1 MADTHAGMP
10 AAKRTQAPPRIRI
23 RPLSPVIDAGRYA
36 PKRCV
41 GDAVT
46 VAADV
51 FSDGHE
57 KLRAVVRY
65 RSPGGRS
72 WLEAEMR
79 PIDAHHN
86 GVRWEGSFGVELPG
100 RWEFSV
106 EAWID
111 LFATWRDE
119 ISRKIA
125 AAQDDLSGELSEG
138 AVLVERALARAKAAD
153 KQTLARA
160 LAVLQDPSAADQARY
175 DAALSPEL
183 DAAMGRVQDRHGVT
197 RMDKALP
204 LAVDRVRARFGSW
217 YEVFPRSWGGIK
229 GVEALVPELAEM
241 SFDVI
246 YMTPIHPIGVT
257 NRKGRNNTLVAGPDD
272 PGSPY
277 AVGGKEGGH
286 DAVHPEL
293 GTVEDVRSL
302 CATAREHGMDVCMDF
317 AINASADHPWLTEHP
332 EWFHRRPDG
341 TLKYAEN
348 PPKKYQDIYNVNWEC
363 EDWRGLWDEWLRI
376 FLFWV
381 DAGVKVFRVDNPHTK
396 PFLFWEWLIAEVHK
410 IDRDVIFLAEA
421 FTRRA
426 VMRELAKLGFTQSYT
441 YFTWKTSR
449 HELTEY
455 VNELAHTEER
465 EYFRPNFFPVTPDIL
480 EAYLVHGGP
489 GAFFAR
495 LMLAG
500 TLSPSYGIYS
510 GYEHYENVP
519 VREGSEE
526 YIDSEKYETWE
537 RKLDGPL
544 LPVIRRLN
552 EIRRDNP
559 ALQLVDNVHFLETY
573 NDALIAYV
581 KHCPGNTVIVVV
593 SLDPFG
599 IQEGSAVIPA
609 ELGLAPVF
617 AVEDLLTGEHFDWR
631 IGANY
636 VRMEAGQRQAHVLRV
651 VG

>member
-1 MADTHAGMP
+1 MP

-57 KLRAVVRY
+57 KLRAVIRY
-65 RSPGGRS
+65 RAPGGRT

-79 PIDAHHN
+79 AVDAHHN
-86 GVRWEGSFGVELPG
+86 GVRWEGSFPVEIQG
-100 RWEFSV
+100 SWEFSI

-119 ISRKIA
+119 IQRKVA
-125 AAQDDLSGELSEG
+125 AAQEDLSGELSEG
-138 AVLVERALARAKAAD
+138 VVLLERAKPKGAPDKRAIAHALTVLNDAAATQ
-153 KQTLARA
+153 QTRWE
-160 LAVLQDPSAADQARY
+160 
-175 DAALSPEL
+175 AALSPEL
-183 DAAMGRVQDRHGVT
+183 ADAMERSQGRHASMRLE
-197 RMDKALP
+197 KALP
-204 LAVDRVRARFGSW
+204 LEVDRVRARFGSW
-217 YEVFPRSWGGIK
+217 YEVFPRSWGGLK
-229 GVEALVPELAEM
+229 GVEALVPELSQM
-241 SFDVI
+241 GFDVL

-257 NRKGRNNTLVAGPDD
+257 NRKGRNNTLVAGPGD

-286 DAVHPEL
+286 DAVHPDL
-293 GTVEDVRSL
+293 GTVDDVRAL

-348 PPKKYQDIYNVNWEC
+348 PPKKYQDIYNVNWES

-381 DAGVKVFRVDNPHTK
+381 DCGVKVYRVDNPHTK
-396 PFLFWEWLIAEVHK
+396 PFLFWEWLIKEVHK
-410 IDRDVIFLAEA
+410 VDRDVVFLAEA

-449 HELTEY
+449 WELMEY

-489 GAFFAR
+489 GAFHAR
-495 LMLAG
+495 LILAG
-500 TLSPSYGIYS
+500 TLAPSYGIYS
-510 GYEHYENVP
+510 GYEHFENVP

-526 YIDSEKYETWE
+526 YLNSEKYETWE

-544 LPVIRRLN
+544 LPAIARLN
-552 EIRRDNP
+552 EIRRENP
-559 ALQLVDNVHFLETY
+559 ALQVLDNVHFLDTH
-573 NDALIAYV
+573 NDALVAYV
-581 KHCPGNTVIVVV
+581 KRAPGNTIITVV
-593 SLDPFG
+593 SLDPYG
-599 IQEGSAVIPA
+599 IQEGSAILPA
-609 ELGLAPVF
+609 ELGLPPVF
-617 AVEDLLTGEHFDWR
+617 PVEDLFTGEHFDWR
-631 IGANY
+631 IGGNY

>member
-1 MADTHAGMP
+1 MP
-10 AAKRTQAPPRIRI
+10 GPKRTQPPSRIRI
-23 RPLSPVIDAGRYA
+23 RPLSPVVDDGRYA

-41 GDAVT
+41 GDTVT

-65 RSPGGRS
+65 KAPGARG
-72 WLEAEMR
+72 WLEAEML
-79 PIDAHHN
+79 PVDAHHN
-86 GVRWEGSFGVELPG
+86 GVRWEGSFRVERPG
-100 RWEFSV
+100 RWELGV
-106 EAWID
+106 EAWFD
-111 LFATWRDE
+111 LWATWRDE
-119 ISRKIA
+119 LARKVE

-138 AVLVERALARAKAAD
+138 AVLLERALAATKAAED
-153 KQTLARA
+153 KRVLQHA
-160 LAVLQDPSAADQARY
+160 LAALRDDAAPPAARY

-183 DAAMGRVQDRHGVT
+183 ALAMDRAQPRHGMT
-197 RMDKALP
+197 RTDAALP
-204 LAVDRVRARFGSW
+204 LAVDRLRGRFGSW

-229 GVEALVPELAEM
+229 GVEAQVPALAELG
-241 SFDVI
+241 FDVV

-257 NRKGRNNTLVAGPDD
+257 NRKGRNNTLTAGPDD

-277 AVGGKEGGH
+277 AVGGEEGGH

-363 EDWRGLWDEWLRI
+363 EDWRGLWEEWLRI

-381 DAGVKVFRVDNPHTK
+381 DCGVKVYRVDNPHTK
-396 PFLFWEWLIAEVHK
+396 PFAFWEWLIAEVHEV
-410 IDRDVIFLAEA
+410 DRDVVFLAEA

-449 HELTEY
+449 YELTEY
-455 VNELAHTEER
+455 VEELAHGHEA

-480 EAYLVHGGP
+480 ESYLVHGGP

-495 LMLAG
+495 LILAA

-519 VREGSEE
+519 VRAGSEE
-526 YIDSEKYETWE
+526 YLNSEKYETWQ
-537 RKLDGPL
+537 RSLDGPL
-544 LPVIRRLN
+544 LPMIGRLNHIRREN
-552 EIRRDNP
+552 A
-559 ALQLVDNVHFLETY
+559 ALQELSNVTFLETH
-573 NDALIAYV
+573 NDALVAYV
-581 KHCPGNTVIVVV
+581 KQSPGNTVIVVV

-599 IQEGSAVIPA
+599 VQEGAAVITA
-609 ELGLAPVF
+609 QLGLAPVF
-617 AVEDLLTGEHFDWR
+617 PVEDLITGEHFDWR
-631 IGANY
+631 IGGNY
-636 VRMEAGQRQAHVLRV
+636 VRMEAGVRQAHVLRV
-651 VG
+651 LGA

>member
-1 MADTHAGMP
+1 MP
-10 AAKRTQAPPRIRI
+10 APKRTQAPGRIRI
-23 RPLSPVIDAGRYA
+23 RPLSPIVDAGRYA

-41 GDAVT
+41 GDQVT

-65 RSPGGRS
+65 KSPGGRK
-72 WLEAEMR
+72 WLEAEMTA
-79 PIDAHHN
+79 IDAHHN
-86 GVRWEGSFGVELPG
+86 GVRWEGAFTVETPG
-100 RWEFSV
+100 RWEFAV

-119 ISRKIA
+119 LQRKVA

-138 AVLVERALARAKAAD
+138 ALLLDGASKRSGSADDKRAI
-153 KQTLARA
+153 QHA
-160 LAVLQDPSAADQARY
+160 LAVLHDEAAPAQSKY

-183 DAAMGRVQDRHGVT
+183 ADAMERSQERHGMT
-197 RMDKALP
+197 RSEKALP
-204 LAVDRVRARFGSW
+204 LAVDRLLARFGSW
-217 YEVFPRSWGGIK
+217 YELVPRSWGGLK
-229 GVEALVPELAEM
+229 AVEALVPDLAELG
-241 SFDVI
+241 FDVL
-246 YMTPIHPIGVT
+246 YMLPIHPIGVT
-257 NRKGRNNTLVAGPDD
+257 NRKGRNNSLVAGPDD

-293 GTVEDVRSL
+293 GTVDDVRSL
-302 CATAREHGMDVCMDF
+302 CATAREHGMDVAMDF
-317 AINASADHPWLTEHP
+317 AINASADHPWLTDHP

-348 PPKKYQDIYNVNWEC
+348 PPKKYQDIYNVNWES

-381 DAGVKVFRVDNPHTK
+381 DVGVKVYRVDNPHTK
-396 PFLFWEWLIAEVHK
+396 PFAFWEWLIEEVHK
-410 IDRDVIFLAEA
+410 VDRDVVFLAEA

-449 HELTEY
+449 HELQEY
-455 VNELAHTEER
+455 VNELAHTEEA

-489 GAFFAR
+489 GAFVAR
-495 LMLAG
+495 LVLAA

-510 GYEHYENVP
+510 GYEHFENVP

-526 YIDSEKYETWE
+526 YLDSEKYQLRE
-537 RKLDGPL
+537 RALDGPL
-544 LPVIRRLN
+544 LPMIRRLN
-552 EIRRDNP
+552 EIRRENP
-559 ALQLVDNVHFLETY
+559 ALQVLTNVRFLDTH
-573 NDALIAYV
+573 NDALIAYT
-581 KHCPGNTVIVVV
+581 KQSPGNCVITVV

-599 IQEGSAVIPA
+599 VQEGAAIIPA
-609 ELGLAPVF
+609 ELGLPPVF
-617 AVEDLLTGEHFDWR
+617 TVQDLLTGERFDWR
-631 IGANY
+631 IGSNY
-636 VRMEAGQRQAHVLRV
+636 VRLEAGVRQTHVLRV
-651 VG
+651 ETG

>member
-1 MADTHAGMP
+1 MP
-10 AAKRTQAPPRIRI
+10 PAKRAQPPRRIRI
-23 RPLSPVIDAGRYA
+23 RPLSPVIDCGRYA

-41 GDAVT
+41 GDTVI
-46 VAADV
+46 VAADI

-65 RSPGGRS
+65 RSPGGRT
-72 WLEAEMR
+72 WLEAEMHAV
-79 PIDAHHN
+79 DAHHN
-86 GVRWEGSFGVELPG
+86 GVRWEGAFPVELQG
-100 RWEFSV
+100 RWEFGV
-106 EAWID
+106 EAWVD

-119 ISRKIA
+119 LARKVA
-125 AAQDDLSGELSEG
+125 AAQEDLSGELSEG
-138 AVLVERALARAKAAD
+138 VVLLEQALARAKGAQD
-153 KQTLARA
+153 KRAIKHALDTIGDAKAPQPARC
-160 LAVLQDPSAADQARY
+160 
-175 DAALSPEL
+175 DAGLSPEL
-183 DAAMGRVQDRHGVT
+183 SEAMERAQERHAMT
-197 RMDKALP
+197 RLEKALP

-217 YEVFPRSWGGIK
+217 YEVFPRSWGGLK
-229 GVEALVPELAEM
+229 GVEALVPELAELG
-241 SFDVI
+241 FDVV

-293 GTVEDVRSL
+293 GTVDDVRSL
-302 CATAREHGMDVCMDF
+302 CVTAREHNMDVCMDF
-317 AINASADHPWLTEHP
+317 AINASADHPWLTDHP

-348 PPKKYQDIYNVNWEC
+348 PPKKYQDIYNVNWES

-381 DAGVKVFRVDNPHTK
+381 DAGVKVYRVDNPHTK

-410 IDRDVIFLAEA
+410 VDRDVIFLSEA

-449 HELTEY
+449 WELMEY
-455 VNELAHTEER
+455 VNELAHTGEA

-489 GAFFAR
+489 GAFYAR
-495 LMLAG
+495 MILAG

-510 GYEHYENVP
+510 GYEHFENVP
-519 VREGSEE
+519 LREGSEE
-526 YIDSEKYETWE
+526 YLNSEKYETWE

-552 EIRRDNP
+552 EVRRENP
-559 ALQLVDNVHFLETY
+559 ALQRLTNVTFLETH
-573 NDALIAYV
+573 NDGLVAYA
-581 KHCPGNTVIVVV
+581 KHVPGNTVIVVV

-599 IQEGSAVIPA
+599 LQEGAANIPA
-609 ELGLAPVF
+609 DLGLPPVF
-617 AVEDLLTGEHFDWR
+617 PVEDLFTGEHFDWR

-636 VRMEAGQRQAHVLRV
+636 VRFEAGVRQAHVLRV

>member
-1 MADTHAGMP
+1 MP
-10 AAKRTQAPPRIRI
+10 KQPPPPRIHI
-23 RPLSPVIDAGRYA
+23 QYPQPVVDAGRYPA
-36 PKRCV
+36 KRTV
-41 GDAVT
+41 GDLVEVT
-46 VAADV
+46 SDV
-51 FSDGHE
+51 FRDGHE
-57 KLRAVVRY
+57 KLRAVALHR
-65 RSPGGRS
+65 RAGTRK
-72 WLEAEMR
+72 WAEAELH
-79 PIDAHHN
+79 PLDAHHN
-86 GVRWEGSFGVELPG
+86 GVRWGGSFVVDRTG
-100 RWEFSV
+100 RWEFTIA
-106 EAWID
+106 AWTD
-111 LFATWRDE
+111 VFATWRDE
-119 ISRKIA
+119 LRRKLEA
-125 AAQDDLSGELSEG
+125 GQHDLAGELSEG
-138 AVLVERALARAKAAD
+138 VLLLEDAAARATGADRKLIEHALRVLGDDEILEAA
-153 KQTLARA
+153 KH
-160 LAVLQDPSAADQARY
+160 
-175 DAALSPEL
+175 DAALGTEL
-183 DAAMGRVQDRHGVT
+183 YAAVERSAERHDLT
-197 RMDKALP
+197 RYEPTLP
-204 LAVDRVRARFGSW
+204 LEVDRVRARFSSW
-217 YEVFPRSWGGIK
+217 YELFPRSWGGLK
-229 GVEALVPELAEM
+229 GVEKQVPALAEM
-241 SFDVI
+241 GFDVL

-293 GTVEDVRSL
+293 GTVDDVRSL

-317 AINASADHPWLTEHP
+317 AINASADHPWLAEHP

-348 PPKKYQDIYNVNWEC
+348 PPKRYQDIYNVNWES

-381 DAGVKVFRVDNPHTK
+381 DAGVKVYRVDNPHTK
-396 PFLFWEWLIAEVHK
+396 PFLFWEWLIKEVHK
-410 IDRDVIFLAEA
+410 VDRDVVFLAEA

-449 HELTEY
+449 WELMEY
-455 VNELAHTEER
+455 TNELAHGEER
-465 EYFRPNFFPVTPDIL
+465 AYFRPNFFPVTPDIL

-489 GAFFAR
+489 GAFYAR
-495 LMLAG
+495 LILAG
-500 TLSPSYGIYS
+500 TLAPSYGIYS
-510 GYEHYENVP
+510 GYEHFENVP

-526 YIDSEKYETWE
+526 YLNSEKYETWE

-544 LPVIRRLN
+544 LPTIRRLN

-559 ALQLVDNVHFLETY
+559 ALQLMDNVHFVETY

-581 KHCPGNTVIVVV
+581 KRSPGNTLITVV

-599 IQEGSAVIPA
+599 VQEGSAVIPA
-609 ELGLAPVF
+609 ELGLPPVF
-617 AVEDLLTGEHFDWR
+617 PVEDLFTGEHFDWR

-636 VRMEAGQRQAHVLRV
+636 VRFEASRRQAHVLRV

>member
-1 MADTHAGMP
+1 VTDTPRGVP

-65 RSPGGRS
+65 RSPGGRT
-72 WLEAEMR
+72 WLEAEML
-79 PIDAHHN
+79 PVDAHHN

-100 RWEFSV
+100 RWEFGV

-119 ISRKIA
+119 LARKVA

-138 AVLVERALARAKAAD
+138 VVLLERAKAAP
-153 KQTLARA
+153 AIERA
-160 LAVLQDPSAADQARY
+160 LAVLGDPAAPQQARC

-183 DAAMGRVQDRHGVT
+183 ADAMERTQARHGAT
-197 RMDKALP
+197 RLDKALP

-229 GVEALVPELAEM
+229 GVEAQVPKLAQLG
-241 SFDVI
+241 FDVV
-246 YMTPIHPIGVT
+246 YMTPIHPIGRT
-257 NRKGRNNTLVAGPDD
+257 NRKGRNNALTAGPKD

-277 AVGGKEGGH
+277 AVGAAEGGH

-293 GTVEDVRSL
+293 GTLADVRSL
-302 CATAREHGMDVCMDF
+302 CATAREHGMDVAMDF

-348 PPKKYQDIYNVNWEC
+348 PPKKYQDIYNVNWES

-381 DAGVKVFRVDNPHTK
+381 DAGVKVYRVDNPHTK
-396 PFLFWEWLIAEVHK
+396 PFAFWEWLIAEVHEV
-410 IDRDVIFLAEA
+410 DRDVIFLAEA

-455 VNELAHTEER
+455 VNELAHTEEA

-489 GAFFAR
+489 GAFHAR

-526 YIDSEKYETWE
+526 YVNSEKYENWK
-537 RKLDGPL
+537 RSLDGPL

-552 EIRRDNP
+552 EIRRENP
-559 ALQLVDNVHFLETY
+559 ALQVVDNVVFLETH
-573 NDALIAYV
+573 NDALVAYA
-581 KHCPGNTVIVVV
+581 KRSPGNTVICVV

-599 IQEGSAVIPA
+599 VQEGAAVIPA
-609 ELGLAPVF
+609 NLGLPPVF
-617 AVEDLLTGEHFDWR
+617 SVEDLLTGEHFDWR
-631 IGANY
+631 IGGNF
-636 VRMEAGQRQAHVLRV
+636 VRMEAGRRQAHVLRLA
-651 VG
+651 G

>member
-1 MADTHAGMP
+1 MP

-57 KLRAVVRY
+57 KLRAVIRY
-65 RSPGGRS
+65 RSPGGRT
-72 WLEAEMR
+72 WLESEMQAV
-79 PIDAHHN
+79 DAHHN
-86 GVRWEGSFGVELPG
+86 GVRWEGSFPVEIQG
-100 RWEFSV
+100 SWEFSV

-119 ISRKIA
+119 IQRKVA
-125 AAQDDLSGELSEG
+125 VAQEDLSGELSEG
-138 AVLVERALARAKAAD
+138 VVLLERAKPKGAPDKRAIAH
-153 KQTLARA
+153 A
-160 LAVLQDPSAADQARY
+160 LSVLQDESAPQQTRWE
-175 DAALSPEL
+175 AALSPEL
-183 DAAMGRVQDRHGVT
+183 AEAMERSQGRHGVT
-197 RMDKALP
+197 RLDRALP
-204 LAVDRVRARFGSW
+204 LEVDRVRARFGSW
-217 YEVFPRSWGGIK
+217 YEVFPRSWGGLK
-229 GVEALVPELAEM
+229 GVEAIVPELSQM
-241 SFDVI
+241 GFDVL

-293 GTVEDVRSL
+293 GTVDDVRAL

-363 EDWRGLWDEWLRI
+363 EDWRGLWEEWRRI

-381 DAGVKVFRVDNPHTK
+381 EAGVKVYRVDNPHTK
-396 PFLFWEWLIAEVHK
+396 PFAFWEWLIKEVHK
-410 IDRDVIFLAEA
+410 VDRDVVFLAEA

-449 HELTEY
+449 WELTEY
-455 VNELAHTEER
+455 VNELAHGPEK

-489 GAFFAR
+489 GAFYAR
-495 LMLAG
+495 LILAG
-500 TLSPSYGIYS
+500 TLAPSYGIYS
-510 GYEHYENVP
+510 GYEHFENVP

-526 YIDSEKYETWE
+526 YLNSEKYETWE
-537 RKLDGPL
+537 RRLDGPL
-544 LPVIRRLN
+544 LPAIARLN
-552 EIRRDNP
+552 EIRRENP
-559 ALQLVDNVHFLETY
+559 ALQVLDNVHFLDTH
-573 NDALIAYV
+573 NDGIVAYA
-581 KHCPGNTVIVVV
+581 KRSPGNCVIVIV

-609 ELGLAPVF
+609 ELGLPPVF
-617 AVEDLLTGEHFDWR
+617 PVEDLFTGEHFDWR
-631 IGANY
+631 IGGNY
-636 VRMEAGQRQAHVLRV
+636 VRFEAGQRQAHVLRV

>member
-1 MADTHAGMP
+1 MP
-10 AAKRTQAPPRIRI
+10 APKRTQPPSRIRI
-23 RPLSPVIDAGRYA
+23 RPLGPVIDCGRYA
-36 PKRCV
+36 AKRCV
-41 GDAVT
+41 GDTVT

-65 RSPGGRS
+65 RSPGGRT
-72 WLEAEMR
+72 WLEAQML
-79 PIDAHHN
+79 PVDAHYN
-86 GVRWEGSFGVELPG
+86 GVRWEGSFAVERPG
-100 RWEFSV
+100 RWELAV
-106 EAWID
+106 EAWFD

-119 ISRKIA
+119 LARKVA

-138 AVLVERALARAKAAD
+138 AVLLEEALARAGGADDKRAIQHALHLVRGEDVAA
-153 KQTLARA
+153 
-160 LAVLQDPSAADQARY
+160 QARY

-183 DAAMGRVQDRHGVT
+183 ADAMERAQERHGVT

-204 LAVDRVRARFGSW
+204 LSVDRVRARFGSW
-217 YEVFPRSWGGIK
+217 YEVFPRSWGGLK
-229 GVEALVPELAEM
+229 GVEAIVPDLADLG
-241 SFDVI
+241 FDVV

-277 AVGGKEGGH
+277 AVGAEDGGH
-286 DAVHPEL
+286 DAVHPDL
-293 GTVEDVRSL
+293 GTVDDVRSL

-317 AINASADHPWLTEHP
+317 AINASADHPWLAEHP

-348 PPKKYQDIYNVNWEC
+348 PPKKYQDIYNVNWES
-363 EDWRGLWDEWLRI
+363 EDWRGLWEEWRRI

-381 DAGVKVFRVDNPHTK
+381 DCGVKVFRVDNPHTK
-396 PFLFWEWLIAEVHK
+396 PFRFWEWLIEEVHK
-410 IDRDVIFLAEA
+410 VDRDVIFLAEA
-421 FTRRA
+421 FTRRV

-449 HELTEY
+449 YELTEY
-455 VNELAHTEER
+455 VDELAHTEEA

-489 GAFFAR
+489 GAFHAR

-500 TLSPSYGIYS
+500 TLAPSYGIYS

-519 VREGSEE
+519 LREGSEE
-526 YIDSEKYETWE
+526 YLNSEKYELKQ
-537 RKLDGPL
+537 RALDGPL

-552 EIRRDNP
+552 EIRRENP
-559 ALQLVDNVHFLETY
+559 ALQVLTNVRFLDAQ
-573 NDALIAYV
+573 NDALVAYA
-581 KHCPGNTVIVVV
+581 KHSPGNTIVAIV

-599 IQEGSAVIPA
+599 LQEGLVIVPA
-609 ELGLAPVF
+609 DLGLPPVF

-631 IGANY
+631 IGGNY
-636 VRMEAGQRQAHVLRV
+636 VRMEAGIRQAHVLRV
-651 VG
+651 VQ

>member
-1 MADTHAGMP
+1 MP

-65 RSPGGRS
+65 RAPGGRT
-72 WLEAEMR
+72 WLEAEMQAV
-79 PIDAHHN
+79 DAHHN
-86 GVRWEGSFGVELPG
+86 GVRWEGSFPVEIQG
-100 RWEFSV
+100 AWEFSV

-119 ISRKIA
+119 IQRKVA
-125 AAQDDLSGELSEG
+125 AAQEDLSGELSEG
-138 AVLVERALARAKAAD
+138 VVLLERAKPKGTQDKRAIAH
-153 KQTLARA
+153 A
-160 LAVLQDPSAADQARY
+160 LTVLQDETAAQQARWE
-175 DAALSPEL
+175 AALSPEL
-183 DAAMGRVQDRHGVT
+183 AETMERAQGRHGVT
-197 RMDKALP
+197 RLEKALP
-204 LAVDRVRARFGSW
+204 LEVDRVRARFGSW

-229 GVEALVPELAEM
+229 GVEGIVPELSAM
-241 SFDVI
+241 GFDVL

-257 NRKGRNNTLVAGPDD
+257 NRKGRNNTLVAGPGD

-286 DAVHPEL
+286 DAVHPDL
-293 GTVEDVRSL
+293 GTVDDVRAL
-302 CATAREHGMDVCMDF
+302 CATAREHGMDVAMDF
-317 AINASADHPWLTEHP
+317 AINASADHPWLSEHP

-363 EDWRGLWDEWLRI
+363 EDWRGLWEEWRRI

-381 DAGVKVFRVDNPHTK
+381 EAGVKVYRVDNPHTK
-396 PFLFWEWLIAEVHK
+396 PFAFWEWLIKEVHEV
-410 IDRDVIFLAEA
+410 DRDVVFLAEA

-449 HELTEY
+449 WELMEY
-455 VNELAHTEER
+455 VQELAHGPEK

-489 GAFFAR
+489 GAFQAR
-495 LMLAG
+495 LVLAG
-500 TLSPSYGIYS
+500 TLAPSYGIYS
-510 GYEHYENVP
+510 GFEHFESVP

-526 YIDSEKYETWE
+526 YLNSEKYETWE
-537 RKLDGPL
+537 RRLDGPL
-544 LPVIRRLN
+544 LPMIARLN
-552 EIRRDNP
+552 EIRRENP
-559 ALQLVDNVHFLETY
+559 ALQVLDNVHFLDTH
-573 NDALIAYV
+573 NDALVAYV
-581 KHCPGNTVIVVV
+581 KRSPGNCVIVVV

-599 IQEGSAVIPA
+599 VQEGSAIIPA

-617 AVEDLLTGEHFDWR
+617 PVEDLFTGEHFDWR
-631 IGANY
+631 IGGNY
-636 VRMEAGQRQAHVLRV
+636 VRFEAGQRQVHVLKV
-651 VG
+651 IG

>member
-1 MADTHAGMP
+1 
-10 AAKRTQAPPRIRI
+10 
-23 RPLSPVIDAGRYA
+23 
-36 PKRCV
+36 
-41 GDAVT
+41 
-46 VAADV
+46 
-51 FSDGHE
+51 
-57 KLRAVVRY
+57 
-65 RSPGGRS
+65 
-72 WLEAEMR
+72 
-79 PIDAHHN
+79 
-86 GVRWEGSFGVELPG
+86 
-100 RWEFSV
+100 
-106 EAWID
+106 
-111 LFATWRDE
+111 
-119 ISRKIA
+119 
-125 AAQDDLSGELSEG
+125 
-138 AVLVERALARAKAAD
+138 
-153 KQTLARA
+153 
-160 LAVLQDPSAADQARY
+160 
-175 DAALSPEL
+175 
-183 DAAMGRVQDRHGVT
+183 MG
-197 RMDKALP
+197 
-204 LAVDRVRARFGSW
+204 
-217 YEVFPRSWGGIK
+217 
-229 GVEALVPELAEM
+229 
-241 SFDVI
+241 FDVV

-257 NRKGRNNTLVAGPDD
+257 NRKGRNNTLVAGKDD

-293 GTVEDVRSL
+293 GTVDDVRSL

-381 DAGVKVFRVDNPHTK
+381 DAGVKVYRVDNPHTK

-410 IDRDVIFLAEA
+410 VDRDVIFLAEA

-495 LMLAG
+495 LILAG

-526 YIDSEKYETWE
+526 YLNSEKYETWE

-559 ALQLVDNVHFLETY
+559 ALQLTDNVHFLETH

-581 KHCPGNTVIVVV
+581 KHTPGNTVIVVV

-599 IQEGSAVIPA
+599 VQEGSALIPA

-631 IGANY
+631 LGGNY
-636 VRMEAGQRQAHVLRV
+636 VRMEAGVRQAHILRV

>member
-1 MADTHAGMP
+1 MP

-65 RSPGGRS
+65 RSPGGRK
-72 WLEAEMR
+72 WLESEMR
-79 PIDAHHN
+79 AIDAHHN
-86 GVRWEGSFGVELPG
+86 GVRWEGTFSVGLPG
-100 RWEFSV
+100 SWEYSV

-138 AVLVERALARAKAAD
+138 AVLVERALQKAKGADRETLSRAVAILRD
-153 KQTLARA
+153 
-160 LAVLQDPSAADQARY
+160 DEAADQGRY

-183 DAAMGRVQDRHGVT
+183 DEAMERVQGRHGVT

-217 YEVFPRSWGGIK
+217 YEVFPRSWGGLK
-229 GVEALVPELAEM
+229 GVEAIVPELSEM
-241 SFDVI
+241 GFDVV

-257 NRKGRNNTLVAGPDD
+257 NRKGRNNTLVAGKDD

-286 DAVHPEL
+286 DTVHPEL
-293 GTVEDVRSL
+293 GTVDDVRSL

-317 AINASADHPWLTEHP
+317 AINASADHPWLTDHP

-381 DAGVKVFRVDNPHTK
+381 DAGVKVYRVDNPHTK

-410 IDRDVIFLAEA
+410 VDRDVIFLAEA

-495 LMLAG
+495 LILAG

-526 YIDSEKYETWE
+526 YLNSEKYETWE

-559 ALQLVDNVHFLETY
+559 ALQLTDNVHFLETH

-581 KHCPGNTVIVVV
+581 KHTPGNTVIVVV

-599 IQEGSAVIPA
+599 VQEGSALVPA

-631 IGANY
+631 LGGNY
-636 VRMEAGQRQAHVLRV
+636 VRMEAGVRQAHILRV